1 MFKKHKQLITGF
13 ILGAIVFGTMPV
25 QAKVQEY
32 LLQKSTAKVM
42 VDGQEFANKELPVLN
57 HKGYNYIPM
66 ATFRE
71 ICDNIGVGFEW
82 AGESGEVQIST
93 GNKIEIQPS
102 AGTEKPISENKNV
115 SIVGIEK
122 DGYKIGVVNGVEYI
136 ALREA
141 GEKFH
146 DQGYWFN
153 YIQKT
158 NNVRFSHT
166 DDWRDE
172 SKEDILLDDIKLTV
186 FEGSSYM
193 EYSYFKEN
201 ILTLIQNR

>member
-42 VDGQEFANKELPVLN
+42 VDGKEFTNKDLPVLN
-57 HKGYNYIPM
+57 YKNSNYIPM

-71 ICDNIGVGFEW
+71 ICNNIGVGFEW
-82 AGESGEVQIST
+82 VGESREVQIST
-93 GNKIEIQPS
+93 GRNTQVQPIKENTSLIE
-102 AGTEKPISENKNV
+102 V
-115 SIVGIEK
+115 EK
-122 DGYKIGVVNGVEYI
+122 DGYKIGVVDGVEYI
-136 ALREA
+136 TLREA
-141 GEKFH
+141 GGKFH

-153 YIQKT
+153 YTQET
-158 NNVRFSHT
+158 NNIRFSYT

-172 SKEDILLDDIKLTV
+172 SKEDILLDEVKLTV
-186 FEGSSYM
+186 FEGISYM

-201 ILTLIQNR
+201 ILQLIQDR